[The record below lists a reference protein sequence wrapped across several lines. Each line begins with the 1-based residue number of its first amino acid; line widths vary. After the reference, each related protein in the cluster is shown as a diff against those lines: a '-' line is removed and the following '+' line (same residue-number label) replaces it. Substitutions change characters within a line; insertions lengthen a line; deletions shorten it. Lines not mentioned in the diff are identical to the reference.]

1 MPFPTSPS
9 RIASSAG
16 ECAQFAQPGFASL
29 AIEAANQPKPEETS
43 HHGQSVQ
50 VFGVALPKLAEN
62 MVKVPLTA
70 SLSTKYKL

>member
-9 RIASSAG
+9 RIASDAG

-43 HHGQSVQ
+43 HHGQ
-50 VFGVALPKLAEN
+50 
-62 MVKVPLTA
+62 
-70 SLSTKYKL
+70 